1 MPKELSQ
8 LEVQHL
14 LHRIGFGDS
23 KEVIDSYVGKTSKE
37 ILQDQFHISKSYS
50 PIELNDSTN
59 SSLEGYLM
67 ADTKE
72 KREMQKIF
80 RMNIRFLNSSWLG
93 RMANEKSGVLDKM
106 ALFWHDHFACSSR
119 NPQFTLSYVQ
129 TLRKHAL
136 GNFGDL
142 LNAVSKEPAML
153 QYLNNQQNRKKAPN
167 ENFAREVMELFTLGR
182 DRVYSE
188 NDIKEAARAFTGW
201 GFNRKGEFVFRQ
213 FAHDFSDKNFLGEK
227 GNFDGNDILEI
238 LLKRKETANYIAE
251 KLVAY
256 FVNPEGDSEL
266 QYEVSEVLFNTGY
279 DIKQAL
285 YALFSDKFFESKN
298 TGVRIK
304 SPIELIVSTQ
314 RMNHL
319 KIEDEPS
326 LLYLQRFMGQVLFYP
341 PNVSGW
347 PDGKSWVDSS
357 TLMFRLNLP
366 DFLFKAGYL
375 TYQPE
380 DSFDANNDLFVNN
393 RLKKLEAT
401 IDFDLLTS
409 EFEGLPLNTIWNY
422 YNQLPSSLEL
432 SNYEQLDLKDKLVL
446 VMSQPE
452 FQLC

>member
-1 MPKELSQ
+1 MPKELSK

-14 LHRIGFGDS
+14 LNRIGFGDS
-23 KEVIDSYVGKTSKE
+23 KNVIDSYVGQTSKE

-50 PIELNDSTN
+50 PIELNSSTDST
-59 SSLEGYLM
+59 LEAFLM
-67 ADTKE
+67 SDTKD
-72 KREMQKIF
+72 KREMQKVF
-80 RMNIRFLNSSWLG
+80 RENIRFLNSSWLG
-93 RMANEKSGVLDKM
+93 RMANERSGVLDKM

-142 LNAVSKEPAML
+142 LKAVSKEPAML

-201 GFNRKGEFVFRQ
+201 GFNRKGDFVFRQ
-213 FAHDFSDKNFLGEK
+213 FAHDFSDKNFLGKK
-227 GNFDGNDILEI
+227 GNFDGDDILDI
-238 LLKRKETANYIAE
+238 LLKRKETSDYIAE

-266 QYEVSEVLFNTGY
+266 QDEVSEVLFSSDY
-279 DIKQAL
+279 DIKETL
-285 YALFSDKFFESKN
+285 NALFSNRFFESRN
-298 TGVRIK
+298 IGVRIK
-304 SPIELIVSTQ
+304 SPIELIVGTQ
-314 RMNHL
+314 RINHL
-319 KIEDEPS
+319 KIEDETS

-366 DFLFKAGYL
+366 DFLFRAGYL
-375 TYQPE
+375 TYQPA

-393 RLKKLEAT
+393 RLKKLVAT
-401 IDFDLLTS
+401 IDFDSLQS
-409 EFEGLPLNTIWNY
+409 EFEGLSLNTIWNY
-422 YNQLPSSLEL
+422 YNQLPSSLNL
-432 SNYEQLDLKDKLVL
+432 SNYEALDLKSKLIL

-452 FQLC
+452 YQLC